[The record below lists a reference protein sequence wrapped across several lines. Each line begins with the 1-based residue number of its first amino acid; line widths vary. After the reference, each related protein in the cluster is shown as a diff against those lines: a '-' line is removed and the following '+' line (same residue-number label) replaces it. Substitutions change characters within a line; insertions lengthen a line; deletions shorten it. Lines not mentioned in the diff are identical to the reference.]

1 MDPVTP
7 LRDADATRLRDASL
21 AVDTVTNIVVY
32 RSSGNRFDADPDA
45 AADAW
50 QRTLNWF
57 DSHLR

>member
-1 MDPVTP
+1 MVT
-7 LRDADATRLRDASL
+7 D
-21 AVDTVTNIVVY
+21 VVVY
-32 RSSGNRFDADPDA
+32 PRGDHRFDADADA

>member
-1 MDPVTP
+1 V
-7 LRDADATRLRDASL
+7 
-21 AVDTVTNIVVY
+21 VVY
-32 RSSGNRFDADPDA
+32 PRRGHRFDADPDL